1 MWFNLQ
7 YTPHPVLSII
17 FLIPLIIVLRTL
29 PHEQFPPLGSSFP
42 PFQFSELTG
51 KIQVLIWSKLDL
63 LMKTGWKSVDKAQGN
78 SVCSLWTPGC
88 APFQTSLDAIL
99 CGTVIVVAYNNQCN
113 HKSTIQ
119 ARARRCWEGLKT
131 CNTQDALTLMVSP
144 KLQYGSPSWTFRGSQ
159 SLQASFLLGGPE
171 VPPSIHW
178 QDVTLLLADLHLNKH
193 GQTKQCATGMETQP
207 FFSPPGQLIW
217 TDWTRLQSMI
227 SSMGVHSRGFQN
239 WRSGSQRV

>member
-1 MWFNLQ
+1 MWFSLQ

-63 LMKTGWKSVDKAQGN
+63 LMKAGWKSVDKAQGN

-131 CNTQDALTLMVSP
+131 CNTQDALTLMEREWCHPNCNMVLRLGHSEGPNLFKPVSSSEGQ
-144 KLQYGSPSWTFRGSQ
+144 KYH
-159 SLQASFLLGGPE
+159 
-171 VPPSIHW
+171 PPY
-178 QDVTLLLADLHLNKH
+178 
-193 GQTKQCATGMETQP
+193 TGRM
-207 FFSPPGQLIW
+207 
-217 TDWTRLQSMI
+217 
-227 SSMGVHSRGFQN
+227 
-239 WRSGSQRV
+239 

>member
-1 MWFNLQ
+1 
-7 YTPHPVLSII
+7 
-17 FLIPLIIVLRTL
+17 
-29 PHEQFPPLGSSFP
+29 
-42 PFQFSELTG
+42 
-51 KIQVLIWSKLDL
+51 
-63 LMKTGWKSVDKAQGN
+63 MKAGWKSVDKAQRN

-119 ARARRCWEGLKT
+119 ARARRCWEELKT
-131 CNTQDALTLMVSP
+131 CNTQDALTLMEREWCHPNCNMV
-144 KLQYGSPSWTFRGSQ
+144 LRLGTFRGSQ

-193 GQTKQCATGMETQP
+193 CQTKQCETGMETQP
-207 FFSPPGQLIW
+207 FFYPPGQLIW

-227 SSMGVHSRGFQN
+227 SSTG
-239 WRSGSQRV
+239 GSELKKWFTESLRDLLRDLNMCIHMHAYWY